1 MARSVPRCREKH
13 GREMKMKDL
22 NPTKE
27 SEFPCKLRLLEPTEQ
42 ENSGNCVII
51 GLAFLELEKVL
62 LRHVL

>member
-1 MARSVPRCREKH
+1 
-13 GREMKMKDL
+13 MKMKDL